1 MLLSII
7 VPVHNEA
14 KTLGE
19 VLRRL
24 FALSLGETEKEIIV
38 VNDGSTDATRPA
50 LAPFLSRVVYLE
62 HQSRRGKGAAIR
74 AALPRA
80 TGELVVVQDG
90 DTEYAPEE
98 IPALLAALR
107 AHPEWAAVY
116 GSRNLARTGRGYSRY
131 ILGAWFLTALVNLFF
146 RSKLTDSYTCYK
158 LIRAAALKD
167 LALAGTGFEI
177 EMELTAKLLK
187 RGLGIG
193 EIPISYRPRS
203 FREGKKI
210 RARDGIRGLV
220 VLFRVWRERAGALSS
235 GEPRV

>member
-1 MLLSII
+1 MLLTII

-24 FALSLGETEKEIIV
+24 LALSLGETEKEIIV
-38 VNDGSTDATRPA
+38 VNDGSTDATRAA

-74 AALPRA
+74 TALLRA

-116 GSRNLARTGRGYSRY
+116 GSRNLARTGRGYSHY
-131 ILGAWFLTALVNLFF
+131 ILGAWFLTKLVNLFF
-146 RSKLTDSYTCYK
+146 HSKLTDSYTCYK
-158 LIRAAALKD
+158 LIRTAALM
-167 LALAGTGFEI
+167 EI
-177 EMELTAKLLK
+177 TAKLLK
-187 RGLGIG
+187 RGFRIG

-210 RARDGIRGLV
+210 RAWDGFKGLV
-220 VLFRVWRERAGALSS
+220 VFFKVFGKRASTLPSA
-235 GEPRV
+235 EPRV